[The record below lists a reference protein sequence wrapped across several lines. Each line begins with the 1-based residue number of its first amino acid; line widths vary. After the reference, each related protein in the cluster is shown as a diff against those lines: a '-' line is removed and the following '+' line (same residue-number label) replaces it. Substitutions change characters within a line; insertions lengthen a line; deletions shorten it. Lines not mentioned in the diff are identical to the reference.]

1 MNMKNFYWRLDMRQ
15 SSYDGSASLYLVPT
29 PIGNL
34 DDITIRALKVLETVD
49 FILCEDTR
57 ESSKLLNHFHIR
69 KKLVSCHEYNEEKI
83 KEYVISELRSGK
95 NIGLITDQG
104 SPIVSDPGYIISKEV
119 IDNHF
124 NVIALPGA
132 TAFVPALTSS
142 GLFPSPFLF
151 YGFLQTKESKI
162 KKELISLSK
171 LPYTLIFYEAPHR
184 IEKTLVYMLE
194 IFGNRNISIH
204 REISKLHEEVCR
216 GTIQELISIVPDLKG
231 EFVIVVDGN
240 HEDVDYSSMPIL
252 EHVRLYLDDGIS
264 EKDAIKMVAKE
275 RGIAKS
281 IVYKEYHEN
290 KK

>member
-1 MNMKNFYWRLDMRQ
+1 MSQN
-15 SSYDGSASLYLVPT
+15 SYDGTPSLYLIPT

-34 DDITIRALKVLETVD
+34 DDITVRALKVLEMVD

-57 ESSKLLNHFHIR
+57 ESSKLLNHFNIK

-83 KEYVISELRSGK
+83 SEFVISELKNGK
-95 NIGLITDQG
+95 NIGLVTDQG
-104 SPIVSDPGYIISKEV
+104 SPVVSDPGYVVSKAV
-119 IDNHF
+119 IEKQF

-142 GLFPSPFLF
+142 GLSPSPFLF

-162 KKELISLSK
+162 KSELLRLKS

-184 IEKTLVYMLE
+184 IHKTLEYMLDV
-194 IFGNRNISIH
+194 FGNRNISIH

-216 GTIQELISIVPDLKG
+216 GTIQELIPDVDNLKG
-231 EFVIVVDGN
+231 EFVLIVDGN
-240 HEDVDYSSMPIL
+240 HDIVDYSSMTIL
-252 EHVRLYLDDGIS
+252 DHVQLYIDDGMS
-264 EKDAIKMVAKE
+264 EKDAIKLVAKE
-275 RGIAKS
+275 RGVAKS
-281 IVYKEYHEN
+281 IIYKDYHEQ

>member
-1 MNMKNFYWRLDMRQ
+1 MRQ

-240 HEDVDYSSMPIL
+240 HEDVDYSSMSIL